1 MTVETTARLGLPLLQ
16 PGQAQKE
23 MSHNEALAGIDLV
36 VQAAVEHIGA
46 TEPPADPVPGQ
57 CWVVGDGASGSW
69 AGADGSIAGWTGGG
83 WRFVAA
89 RAGMT
94 VWSAENDVFGVFDGT
109 QWRSGDLNGQRLRI
123 AGLQVVGEQRPAIAD
138 PGGGSVIDAEGRA
151 TLVAVLEAL
160 RAHGLIASG

>member
-23 MSHNEALAGIDLV
+23 MSHNEALAGLDLA
-36 VQAAVEHIGA
+36 VQAAAERIGA
-46 TEPPADPVPGQ
+46 TEPPADPVLGQ
-57 CWVVGDGASGSW
+57 CWVVGDGASGAW
-69 AGADGSIAGWTGGG
+69 ADADGSIAGWTGGG
-83 WRFVAA
+83 WRFAAA

-94 VWSAENDVFGVFDGT
+94 VWSAEDGVFAVYDGT

-123 AGLQVVGEQRPAIAD
+123 AGLQVVGEQRPGISD
-138 PGGGSVIDAEGRA
+138 PAGGSVVDAEGRA
-151 TLVAVLEAL
+151 ALVAILEAL

>member
-23 MSHNEALAGIDLV
+23 MSHNEALAGLDLA
-36 VQAAVEHIGA
+36 VQAAVESIGT

-57 CWVVGDGASGSW
+57 CWVVGDGASGAW
-69 AGADGSIAGWTGGG
+69 AGRDGAVAGWTGSG
-83 WRFVAA
+83 WRFAVA
-89 RAGMT
+89 RAGLT
-94 VWSAENDVFGVFDGT
+94 VWSAEDGVFAIFDGS
-109 QWRSGDLNGQRLRI
+109 QWLLGDLNGQRLRI

-151 TLVAVLEAL
+151 AVVAVLEAL